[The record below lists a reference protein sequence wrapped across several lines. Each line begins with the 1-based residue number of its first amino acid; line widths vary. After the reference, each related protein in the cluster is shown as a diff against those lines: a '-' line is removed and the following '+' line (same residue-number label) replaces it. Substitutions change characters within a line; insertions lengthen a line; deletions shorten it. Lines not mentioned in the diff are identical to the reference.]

1 MKIRNVRHKGLRRF
15 VENDDT
21 SGIQPEYATKLRN
34 MISFIQDME
43 SEESELELRSFPSWK
58 AHQLTGDRKGIWSL
72 SVSRD

>member
-1 MKIRNVRHKGLRRF
+1 MKIRNLRHKGLRRF

-43 SEESELELRSFPSWK
+43 SELELRSFPSWK

-72 SVSRD
+72 SVSRN